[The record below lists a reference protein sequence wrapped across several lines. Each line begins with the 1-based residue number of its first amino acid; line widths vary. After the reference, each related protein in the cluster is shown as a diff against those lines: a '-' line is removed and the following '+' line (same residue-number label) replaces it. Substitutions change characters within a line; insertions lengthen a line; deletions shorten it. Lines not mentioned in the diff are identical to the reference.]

1 MYSANERINEDYYKL
16 VVEGFLKIGYN
27 EEEAQIKALENLQIN
42 FDIKFKEVT
51 DYDCIW
57 KWRINN
63 TKKYK
68 KMSVSE
74 LEREKARLLKEIKAS
89 VSQKNK

>member
-1 MYSANERINEDYYKL
+1 MSACPIGRWNLEIHFWNEDYYKL

-51 DYDCIW
+51 DYDCI
-57 KWRINN
+57 
-63 TKKYK
+63 
-68 KMSVSE
+68 
-74 LEREKARLLKEIKAS
+74 
-89 VSQKNK
+89 

>member
-1 MYSANERINEDYYKL
+1 MIVWKSKYLLCESKFHHPIGRWNLEIHFWNEDYYKL

-63 TKKYK
+63 TKK
-68 KMSVSE
+68 
-74 LEREKARLLKEIKAS
+74 I
-89 VSQKNK
+89 